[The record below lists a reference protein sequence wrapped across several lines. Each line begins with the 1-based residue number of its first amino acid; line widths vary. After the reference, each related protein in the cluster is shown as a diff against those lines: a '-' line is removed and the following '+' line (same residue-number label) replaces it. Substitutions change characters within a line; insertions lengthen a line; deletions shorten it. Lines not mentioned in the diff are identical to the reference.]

1 MLEHLTE
8 IASGQL
14 AWSVVTAALLAICTS
29 CLLFQKWNEQGTKG
43 RLPPGPRPLP
53 IVGNLLQLDPKN
65 MPKSL
70 MALRE
75 RYGSIYT
82 IYLGSQPFVVLC
94 GYQVVK
100 EALVDHSEEFHG
112 RMDYPAF
119 TDFTHGDGIAFSNGE
134 KWKVLR
140 CFAVQT
146 LREFGMGR
154 RSIEERIQEEA
165 RCMVEEL
172 AKTKATPTDPSF
184 LIGCA
189 FTNIICSIVFGD
201 RFEYKD
207 NKFLTLV
214 GLLNENLHH
223 LSSSWIQVYNMFPG
237 IMSYLPGP
245 HNRLFKNYEKI
256 RLLILETAKMHQ
268 ETLDP
273 DFPRDFI
280 DCFLLK
286 MQQEKEDPFTYF
298 HMNSLLMTTQ
308 NLFIAGAEAS
318 ATIVHYGILILMKY
332 PELQAKVY
340 EEIIQVVGPHRSPLF
355 EDRVQMPYTD
365 ALIHEIQRFSDIVPM
380 GVPRAVTTDTHYCG
394 YTIPKGTGVIA
405 FLSSVHRDITKFNDP
420 EVFDPTNFLDKKGNF
435 NRSEAFMPFGV
446 GKRVCLGEPL
456 ARMEI
461 FLFLTILVQHFILQP
476 VVPPEEID
484 LSPISIG
491 LIAIPHP
498 FKFRAIPR

>member
-1 MLEHLTE
+1 ME
-8 IASGQL
+8 
-14 AWSVVTAALLAICTS
+14 WSVVTAALLVICIS
-29 CLLFQKWNEQGTKG
+29 CLILFWNWKEQGTKG
-43 RLPPGPRPLP
+43 RLPPGPHPLP
-53 IVGNLLQLDPKN
+53 IVGNLLQLDRKN
-65 MPKSL
+65 LPKSL

-82 IYLGSQPFVVLC
+82 IYLGSQPVVVLC

-100 EALVDHSEEFHG
+100 EALVDHGEEFCG
-112 RMDYPAF
+112 RMEYPAL
-119 TDFTHGDGIAFSNGE
+119 TDFTQGDGTAFSNGE
-134 KWKVLR
+134 KWKKLR

-165 RCMVEEL
+165 LCMVEEL
-172 AKTKATPTDPSF
+172 AKTKATPIDPTF

-189 FTNIICSIVFGD
+189 VTNIICSIILGD
-201 RFEYKD
+201 RFDYKD
-207 NKFLTLV
+207 NKFLSLV
-214 GLLNENLHH
+214 GLLNNEFHH
-223 LSSSWIQVYNMFPG
+223 LSSSWIHVYNMFHG

-245 HNRLFKNYEKI
+245 HNRLFKNYEEMN
-256 RLLILETAKMHQ
+256 LLILEMVKMHQ

-298 HMNSLLMTTQ
+298 HMNSLLKTAHMLFLGGSETSTTT
-308 NLFIAGAEAS
+308 LL
-318 ATIVHYGILILMKY
+318 YGILILMKY
-332 PELQAKVY
+332 PEVQAKVY
-340 EEIIQVVGPHRSPLF
+340 EEINRVVGPHRSPLF
-355 EDRVQMPYTD
+355 EDRMQMPYTN

-380 GVPRAVTTDTHYCG
+380 GLPRAVTTDTHYRG
-394 YTIPKGTGVIA
+394 YMIPKGTGVIS
-405 FLSSVHRDITKFNDP
+405 FLSSVHRDITKFKDL
-420 EVFDPTNFLDKKGNF
+420 EVFDPNNFLDKKGSFIRN
-435 NRSEAFMPFGV
+435 EAFMPFGV

>member
-1 MLEHLTE
+1 ME
-8 IASGQL
+8 
-14 AWSVVTAALLAICTS
+14 WSVVTTALLAICIS
-29 CLLFQKWNEQGTKG
+29 CLLFRKWKEWGIKG

-53 IVGNLLQLDPKN
+53 IVGNLFQLDPKN

-100 EALVDHSEEFHG
+100 EALVDHGEEFCG
-112 RMDYPAF
+112 RVDYPAL
-119 TDFTHGDGIAFSNGE
+119 TDFTKGDGIFFSNGS

-140 CFAVQT
+140 RFTAQT

-172 AKTKATPTDPSF
+172 AKTKATPIDPTF

-189 FTNIICSIVFGD
+189 VTNIICSIIFGD
-201 RFEYKD
+201 RFDYQDRK
-207 NKFLTLV
+207 LLSLV
-214 GLLNENLHH
+214 GLLNDEFRH

-237 IMSYLPGP
+237 IMSYLPGR
-245 HNRLFKNYEKI
+245 HNRLFKNYEEMN
-256 RLLILETAKMHQ
+256 LFILQTAKMHQ

-273 DFPRDFI
+273 DFPRNFI

-286 MQQEKEDPFTYF
+286 MQQEKQDPFTYF
-298 HMNSLLMTTQ
+298 HMNTLLMTAH
-308 NLFIAGAEAS
+308 NLFVAGAES
-318 ATIVHYGILILMKY
+318 SSTTLRYGILILMKY

-340 EEIIQVVGPHRSPLF
+340 EEINRVVGPHRSPLF

-394 YTIPKGTGVIA
+394 YTIPKGTGVIP
-405 FLSSVHRDITKFNDP
+405 LLTSVHRDVTKFKDP
-420 EVFDPTNFLDKKGNF
+420 EVFDPTNFLDKKGSFHRN
-435 NRSEAFMPFGV
+435 EAFMPFGV

-461 FLFLTILVQHFILQP
+461 FLFFTTLVQHFTLQP

-484 LSPISIG
+484 LSPISTG
-491 LIAIPHP
+491 SVAIPHP

>member
-1 MLEHLTE
+1 ME
-8 IASGQL
+8 
-14 AWSVVTAALLAICTS
+14 WSVVTAALLAICIP
-29 CLLFQKWNEQGTKG
+29 CLLLFRKWKEWGTKG

-53 IVGNLLQLDPKN
+53 IVGNLFHLDSKN
-65 MPKSL
+65 IAKSL
-70 MALRE
+70 KALRE

-100 EALVDHSEEFHG
+100 EALVDHGEEFCG
-112 RMDYPAF
+112 RVEYP
-119 TDFTHGDGIAFSNGE
+119 TVTNFTHGDGIAFSNGN

-140 CFAVQT
+140 RFAVQA

-165 RCMVEEL
+165 RSMVEEL
-172 AKTKATPTDPSF
+172 AKTKATPIDPSF
-184 LIGCA
+184 LISCA
-189 FTNIICSIVFGD
+189 VTNIICSVIFGD
-201 RFEYKD
+201 RFDYQDK
-207 NKFLTLV
+207 KFLTLV
-214 GLLNENLHH
+214 DVLNDDFHLLG
-223 LSSSWIQVYNMFPG
+223 SSWIQVYNMFPG

-245 HNRLFKNYEKI
+245 HNRLFKNYEEI

-273 DFPRDFI
+273 DFPRDLI

-286 MQQEKEDPFTYF
+286 MQQEKKDPFTYF

-308 NLFIAGAEAS
+308 NLFLAGAETS
-318 ATIVHYGILILMKY
+318 SITLCYGILILMKY
-332 PELQAKVY
+332 PELQAKAY
-340 EEIIQVVGPHRSPLF
+340 EEINRVVGPHRSPLF
-355 EDRVQMPYTD
+355 EDRVQMPYTN

-380 GVPRAVTTDTHYCG
+380 GLPRAVTTDTHYCG
-394 YTIPKGTGVIA
+394 YTIPKGIGVIPL
-405 FLSSVHRDITKFNDP
+405 LSSVHRDITKLKDP
-420 EVFDPTNFLDKKGNF
+420 EVFDPTNFLDKKGSFIRN
-435 NRSEAFMPFGV
+435 EAFMPFGV

-461 FLFLTILVQHFILQP
+461 FLFFTTLLQHFTLQP

-484 LSPISIG
+484 LSPITTGSV
-491 LIAIPHP
+491 AIPHP
-498 FKFRAIPR
+498 FKFCAIPR